1 MAIESRGD
9 LASRHGSI
17 GRIAVAHSWF
27 YRSDNPIC
35 TRTLSLDWC
44 NHVDSDPAL
53 MRLTDLRISRADP
66 SRAAAQLG
74 WKAQTHM
81 QGVVR
86 SMVEAGN
93 ERLKASRLTL

>member
-35 TRTLSLDWC
+35 TRTLPYTYKVLLPWATRKNAFS
-44 NHVDSDPAL
+44 V
-53 MRLTDLRISRADP
+53 
-66 SRAAAQLG
+66 
-74 WKAQTHM
+74 
-81 QGVVR
+81 
-86 SMVEAGN
+86 
-93 ERLKASRLTL
+93 

>member
-35 TRTLSLDWC
+35 TRTLSQRPLFRTKTRFIHDW
-44 NHVDSDPAL
+44 
-53 MRLTDLRISRADP
+53 
-66 SRAAAQLG
+66 
-74 WKAQTHM
+74 
-81 QGVVR
+81 
-86 SMVEAGN
+86 
-93 ERLKASRLTL
+93 